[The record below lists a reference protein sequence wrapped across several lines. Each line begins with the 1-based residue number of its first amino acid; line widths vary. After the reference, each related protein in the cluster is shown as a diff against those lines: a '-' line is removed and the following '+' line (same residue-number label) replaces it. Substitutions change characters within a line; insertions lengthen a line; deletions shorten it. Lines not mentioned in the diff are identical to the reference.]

1 MESNICSWHE
11 WCWRFNLYG
20 KFVLFFPK
28 LVINVLKYYFLLNC
42 LLLWLEEHI
51 LQVLQ
56 NMVCSKVVEEY
67 ETGLRA
73 GRGVH
78 NGKI

>member
-1 MESNICSWHE
+1 M
-11 WCWRFNLYG
+11 
-20 KFVLFFPK
+20 
-28 LVINVLKYYFLLNC
+28 INVLKFLFSFELSANVM
-42 LLLWLEEHI
+42 EEHI

-56 NMVCSKVVEEY
+56 NTICSKVVEEY

-73 GRGVH
+73 GGGVH

>member
-1 MESNICSWHE
+1 V
-11 WCWRFNLYG
+11 L
-20 KFVLFFPK
+20 LFFPK
-28 LVINVLKYYFLLNC
+28 LVINVLKFLFSFELSANVM
-42 LLLWLEEHI
+42 EEHI

-56 NMVCSKVVEEY
+56 NTICSKVVEEY

-73 GRGVH
+73 GGGVH

>member
-1 MESNICSWHE
+1 M
-11 WCWRFNLYG
+11 
-20 KFVLFFPK
+20 
-28 LVINVLKYYFLLNC
+28 
-42 LLLWLEEHI
+42 EEHI

-56 NMVCSKVVEEY
+56 NKMCSKVGEEY